1 MDPKIFECFK
11 SRLIL
16 VQRIKGFPQFKILS
30 ENKSNENKVTTSRL
44 DQYKLVADG
53 VARCFM
59 LYTYFISLVSQKVDA
74 QDWKALVKSI
84 TSKDDYEKKWSQ
96 IIDLGEK
103 IQSALEVE
111 SRKRDDP
118 NRPLGKNWI
127 SKDAEGLI
135 EALRKYKVASDMIK
149 EEMDPKQIESA
160 LEMIDEVMNLIEPYN
175 LSESRIIIPYSIFEA
190 EKRIAPGEG
199 DILKMADTLAAQI
212 INLRISLQQLSQT
225 LPEVKTSADQSESN
239 ILDPLAKKIE
249 DYIRSDFR
257 PKENLPVTK
266 QVKQVY
272 ASKGWEIENQ
282 FQKYMVDAWEDLLS
296 IQKGIEVES
305 NKINDYRKRA
315 YNKYELRNKAQQ
327 FIDIANEIVQRIDNN
342 VMKQIKM
349 NFQKTKS
356 EEMLPSGRIEGTV
369 GDLQRR
375 YSATTSGGSS
385 GGGNSDSQQLQN
397 YLKKKYGKN

>member
-1 MDPKIFECFK
+1 MQTIRDFVSFQLLFEDK
-11 SRLIL
+11 SEESR
-16 VQRIKGFPQFKILS
+16 K
-30 ENKSNENKVTTSRL
+30 KSSRL

-53 VARCFM
+53 VGTCFL

-103 IQSALEVE
+103 IQSALEGE
-111 SRKRDDP
+111 SRKKDNP
-118 NRPLGKNWI
+118 NRPLGKNWTA
-127 SKDAEGLI
+127 SDASGLI
-135 EALRKYKVASDMIK
+135 GALKKYKVASDMIK
-149 EEMDPKQIESA
+149 EEMNPKQIESA
-160 LEMIDEVMNLIEPYN
+160 LKMIDEVMNLIEPYN
-175 LSESRIIIPYSIFEA
+175 LNESRIILPYSIFEA
-190 EKRIAPGEG
+190 EKRMAPGEG

-212 INLRISLQQLSQT
+212 INLRISLQQLSET

-249 DYIRSDFR
+249 DYIKSDFR

-296 IQKGIEVES
+296 IQKEIEVES
-305 NKINDYRKRA
+305 NKIKDYRKRA
-315 YNKYELRNKAQQ
+315 SNKYEVRNKAQEY
-327 FIDIANEIVQRIDNN
+327 IDQANRIVREIDDE
-342 VMKQIKM
+342 VMKQIEMK
-349 NFQKTKS
+349 FQKAEAGS
-356 EEMLPSGRIEGTV
+356 MIHSGPIQGTV

-375 YSATTSGGSS
+375 YSTTPSGGPS

-397 YLKKKYGKN
+397 YLKKKYGTN